1 MPASRLAFA
10 CLAPLALGAA
20 AWSAP
25 ALAQSSPTTFERAML
40 AQLNEATRAAVEQR
54 ATGGNSVTNVIGTML
69 LNNYYEAGARNP
81 GEALTVVAVDFGRG
95 VAVLR
100 RDPNT
105 WEVVRFDS
113 QTLRVQR

>member
-1 MPASRLAFA
+1 
-10 CLAPLALGAA
+10 
-20 AWSAP
+20 
-25 ALAQSSPTTFERAML
+25 
-40 AQLNEATRAAVEQR
+40 
-54 ATGGNSVTNVIGTML
+54 ML
-69 LNNYYEAGARNP
+69 LNNYYEAGARTP

-100 RDPNT
+100 RDPST